1 MHAKTQ
7 EIIFYIVTVGTI
19 ALLLLGGF
27 IIQFVSMYKR
37 KQRQNQIE
45 KELMASKFSESLLQS
60 QLEIQEKTLS
70 DVSQEI
76 HDNIGQVL
84 SLAKLNLFTIDAD
97 DRENLN
103 LKLKASKDL
112 VTKAIVDLRDLS
124 HTMNTDYV
132 EDLGLMRAIEY
143 ELEMIQKSGVLKT
156 RMEIIGNN
164 YKFDKQKELIAFRI
178 IQEVINN
185 TIKHAQASFIAVNA
199 LFEERHLELTVT
211 DDGVGMDIQYD
222 NDGNNKAGLGIR
234 NMQSRAKMIDGNF
247 TIKSAPGNGT
257 SIILTIYK
265 ENPPANETNR
275 EN

>member
-1 MHAKTQ
+1 MHAETQ
-7 EIIFYIVTVGTI
+7 EIIFYIVVVGTI

-37 KQRQNQIE
+37 KQMQNQIE

-70 DVSQEI
+70 DISQEI

-97 DRENLN
+97 DRENFN
-103 LKLKASKDL
+103 HKLKASKDL
-112 VTKAIVDLRDLS
+112 VSKAIVDLRDLS

-132 EDLGLMRAIEY
+132 EDLGLMRVIEY
-143 ELEMIQKSGVLKT
+143 ELEMIQKSGALKT

-185 TIKHAQASFIAVNA
+185 TIKHAQASHIFVNA
-199 LFEERHLELTVT
+199 AFEERHLELTVT
-211 DDGVGMDIQYD
+211 DDGVGMEIQ
-222 NDGNNKAGLGIR
+222 NNQDGINNMGLGIR

-247 TIKSAPGNGT
+247 TIKSIPGNGT

-265 ENPPANETNR
+265 ENPPANEAN
-275 EN
+275 

>member
-1 MHAKTQ
+1 MIFRYET
-7 EIIFYIVTVGTI
+7 EI
-19 ALLLLGGF
+19 LN
-27 IIQFVSMYKR
+27 K
-37 KQRQNQIE
+37 
-45 KELMASKFSESLLQS
+45 KFSQTLLQS
-60 QLEIQEKTLS
+60 QLEIQEKTLKTI
-70 DVSQEI
+70 SQEI

-97 DRENLN
+97 DRENFN
-103 LKLKASKDL
+103 HKLKASKDL
-112 VTKAIVDLRDLS
+112 VSKAIVDLRDLS

-143 ELEMIQKSGVLKT
+143 ELEMIQKSGALKT

-178 IQEVINN
+178 IQEVFNN
-185 TIKHAQASFIAVNA
+185 TIKHAQASYISVNA
-199 LFEERHLELTVT
+199 VFEERHIELTVT
-211 DDGVGMDIQYD
+211 DDGVGMDIQSGQD
-222 NDGNNKAGLGIR
+222 VTNNLGLGIR

-247 TIKSAPGNGT
+247 NIKSVPGNGT
-257 SIILTIYK
+257 SIILIIYK

>member
-1 MHAKTQ
+1 V
-7 EIIFYIVTVGTI
+7 EDITI
-19 ALLLLGGF
+19 TILAASFLLLTSALFVVSF
-27 IIQFVSMYKR
+27 ILYYQKKKILNDQQVIML
-37 KQRQNQIE
+37 
-45 KELMASKFSESLLQS
+45 KESFARTLLQS
-60 QLEIQEKTLS
+60 QLEIQEKTLKTI
-70 DVSQEI
+70 SQEI

-97 DRENLN
+97 DRENLDN
-103 LKLKASKDL
+103 KLKASKDL
-112 VTKAIVDLRDLS
+112 VSKAIVDLRDLS

-143 ELEMIQKSGVLKT
+143 ELEMIQKSGALKT

-185 TIKHAQASFIAVNA
+185 TIKHAQASYISVNA
-199 LFEERHLELTVT
+199 VFDERQLQLTVT

-247 TIKSAPGNGT
+247 NIKSVPGNGT
-257 SIILTIYK
+257 SITLTIYK
-265 ENPPANETNR
+265 ENPPTNETNR